1 VVHEETGIT
10 LEAMIVGTRSELAV
24 LCGMTTASRATALAT
39 MAAQRAARNLAEALA
54 AAPLEALA
62 GCEYPGEY
70 VCDITV
76 APGTKVDNPVTHMTF
91 GYATQVVVLDE
102 TGRIERIVAAHD
114 VGRAINPLACVQQI
128 EGAVHMGLGYAL
140 SEQLPCAEGRPE
152 STSLRDL
159 GILRAAEMPQVEVIL
174 IEVPDP
180 VGGYGSKGVGEI
192 GLVPTAAAVAGALA
206 AYDGVHRTELPM
218 LESPATPPRLRRT
231 TF

>member
-1 VVHEETGIT
+1 
-10 LEAMIVGTRSELAV
+10 
-24 LCGMTTASRATALAT
+24 MTTASRATALAT
-39 MAAQRAARNLAEALA
+39 MAAQRAARTLAQALA

-62 GCEYPGEY
+62 GCEYAGEY

-102 TGRIERIVAAHD
+102 IGRMERVVAAHD

-140 SEQLPCAEGRPE
+140 SEDLPCTEGRPD
-152 STSLRDL
+152 STNMRDL
-159 GILRAAEMPQVEVIL
+159 GILRAAEMPEVDVIL

-180 VGGYGSKGVGEI
+180 VGGYGAKGVGEI

-206 AYDGVHRTELPM
+206 AYDGVHRTKLPM
-218 LESPATPPRLRRT
+218 TESTATPPRLRRT
-231 TF
+231 RSK